1 MDLKTLTDTPVLNP
15 LARALAETDRLQ
27 AFASAFDRARVSEA
41 LLPLFLAAVWT
52 ARDGALVCL
61 LPDDADAR
69 DAAEAAGWFLGEDRV
84 GLLAS
89 RGVRC
94 RTVRRRR
101 SSPRPCRCR
110 WA

>member
-27 AFASAFDRARVSEA
+27 AFASAPDRARVSEA

-69 DAAEAAGWFLGEDRV
+69 DAADPTIWC
-84 GLLAS
+84 
-89 RGVRC
+89 RGGIFCRRGPPSRC
-94 RTVRRRR
+94 RR
-101 SSPRPCRCR
+101 S
-110 WA
+110 